1 MSADNIFSFFDK
13 PDATPNVKEFKLP
26 DFTQGLTDFNKQ
38 KDLIPGLQATATAGN
53 EASNAAYQK
62 GIFSL
67 APGLQ
72 GALSTLSNQAS
83 QLSQGIIPTD
93 VANQVTRNAAYQGF
107 LTGTAGLN
115 PTGGRSSMQDALT
128 ARDLGRTSLDLI
140 NQGNQ
145 LAGSS
150 LGMAQQLTPNNLS
163 VNQLL
168 FTPGQL
174 LSRADQQAQIDYGI
188 QSQNQQIDFMN
199 NQRKS
204 PFTSLLQNTVA
215 SFVSKPFTQFQEIQ
229 NLEANMPN
237 MAAGAAMSF
246 FGGGKPGAPLG
257 STNTSMPSGG
267 FGNASYGPSP
277 SGGNSNFGA
286 GYNFG
291 NSISGGSGVDAS
303 AFQSQGGFTAGD
315 QFAQQASV
323 MNTPTTVGGG
333 GGSSE

>member
-38 KDLIPGLQATATAGN
+38 KDLIPGLQETATAGN

-67 APGLQ
+67 APGLK
-72 GALSTLSNQAS
+72 GALSSLSNQAS
-83 QLSQGIIPTD
+83 QLSQGLIPTD
-93 VANQVTRNAAYQGF
+93 VADQVTRNRAFQNFSAGINPGGGQGQ
-107 LTGTAGLN
+107 G
-115 PTGGRSSMQDALT
+115 LT
-128 ARDLGRTSLDLI
+128 ARDLGLTSLNLI

-150 LGMAQQLTPNNLS
+150 LQMSQALTPNNLS

-188 QSQNQQIDFMN
+188 QSQNQAIDFQN

-215 SFVSKPFTQFQEIQ
+215 SFVSKPFTQFQEMQ
-229 NLEANMPN
+229 NLEANAPN
-237 MAAGAAMSF
+237 MAAGAASSCC
-246 FGGGKPGAPLG
+246 GGKPPAAPLG
-257 STNTSMPSGG
+257 SSDPNSIMNQQVGTSG
-267 FGNASYGPSP
+267 FGANQGQ
-277 SGGNSNFGA
+277 FGA
-286 GYNFG
+286 GLDQSLNGFETGFSPGASAGDAFG
-291 NSISGGSGVDAS
+291 SSAAFGGSAGAM
-303 AFQSQGGFTAGD
+303 GGLFL
-315 QFAQQASV
+315 
-323 MNTPTTVGGG
+323 
-333 GGSSE
+333 